1 MSAAEATHP
10 RWSPDGRTVAFSSTG
25 DLWRLAVR
33 PAGRGLRLTRKCRA
47 CLGDDFPAW
56 SPDGRKILFVRDGAL
71 FTIRALNGA
80 RPRELKMWR
89 PRFFNSPDWAPDGR
103 RIAFQRSGS
112 GIYFAGADGT
122 CVRRVGDQS
131 LRGTHPRW
139 SPDGKRIA
147 FLGWRRG
154 ILSVLVVRADG
165 RGRASLRGPTGLI
178 PA

>member
-80 RPRELKMWR
+80 HR
-89 PRFFNSPDWAPDGR
+89 
-103 RIAFQRSGS
+103 GS
-112 GIYFAGADGT
+112 
-122 CVRRVGDQS
+122 
-131 LRGTHPRW
+131 
-139 SPDGKRIA
+139 
-147 FLGWRRG
+147 
-154 ILSVLVVRADG
+154 
-165 RGRASLRGPTGLI
+165 
-178 PA
+178 